1 MKYQCQTRVGKRGV
15 LQVQPTV
22 LLPST
27 PNEQDGV
34 LVGEH
39 TRVAGTVS
47 EEVPVTVIVL
57 PSHCQLR
64 HSTVTVGRN
73 HRRNRDREG
82 TSLHRE
88 YRPGRPVL
96 RIQH

>member
-1 MKYQCQTRVGKRGV
+1 
-15 LQVQPTV
+15 

-34 LVGEH
+34 FAGEH

-47 EEVPVTVIVL
+47 EDVPVTVFVL

-64 HSTVTVGRN
+64 HSTVTVA
-73 HRRNRDREG
+73 DA
-82 TSLHRE
+82 E
-88 YRPGRPVL
+88 YEYGAVERVAA
-96 RIQH
+96 